1 MKRAWRAAWLFT
13 VVLAAC
19 ASAGV
24 NERASEDVNRSN
36 SADAG
41 FVAARVT
48 AARTLTDIPGL
59 AVLVWKDG
67 ALHAFAEGER
77 IRGSHVHV
85 TADDLWHIGSLAK
98 PMTATLFAREV
109 KAGRLDFD
117 TPLLDM
123 FPEWKQKAG
132 AGWAD
137 VTMAQLLTHTAGIVD
152 PEGYDAFS
160 LGDASPLDLPSR
172 RYEMARRLVM
182 QPLGHPAGE
191 LHHYSNLG
199 YLILGAVLE
208 RVSGTDFETRMRAE
222 VFVPLGMTG
231 AGFGVPGSANSS
243 AYAWGHEE
251 GEGGRAVDPR
261 VEQHL
266 VSPEITPAGD
276 VHASLSDL
284 LAFARLHLAAARG
297 ESTDTYLEA
306 ASLVRLHALPEGEL
320 SGYASGWLVR
330 KSAAGG
336 TEILTHEGSD
346 GFWIADLLIQPKDNL
361 IVIIVANRYDHETVR
376 VLRRELVTHF
386 R

>member
-1 MKRAWRAAWLFT
+1 MKRACHAAWLFT
-13 VVLAAC
+13 VALAAC
-19 ASAGV
+19 AGAGV
-24 NERASEDVNRSN
+24 NERTSDGAYRNTT
-36 SADAG
+36 ADAG
-41 FVAARVT
+41 FVTARVT
-48 AARTLTDIPGL
+48 AARALTDIPGL

-67 ALHAFAEGER
+67 ALHAVAEGER
-77 IRGSHVHV
+77 IRGSHIRV
-85 TADDLWHIGSLAK
+85 TTDDLWHIGSLAK

-117 TPLLDM
+117 TALLDM
-123 FPEWKQKAG
+123 FPEWKQDAG

-137 VTMAQLLTHTAGIVD
+137 VTMAQLLTHTAGIID

-191 LHHYSNLG
+191 LHRYSNLG
-199 YLILGAVLE
+199 YLVLGAVLE
-208 RVSGTDFETRMRAE
+208 RVGGTDFETRMRAE
-222 VFVPLGMTG
+222 VFIPLGMTG
-231 AGFGVPGSANSS
+231 AGFGMPGTANSS

-251 GEGGRAVDPR
+251 GEGGRPVDPR
-261 VEQHL
+261 MEQHL

-276 VHASLSDL
+276 VHTSLSDL

-297 ESTDTYLEA
+297 ENTDTYLETD
-306 ASLVRLHALPEGEL
+306 SLVRLHTLPDGEL

-330 KSAAGG
+330 KSVSGE

-361 IVIIVANRYDHETVR
+361 IVIIVANRYDQETVR
-376 VLRRELVTHF
+376 ALRRELVTHF